1 MPTGFRAVK
10 SNDTDNSKNRDNMK
24 RILVRCAILVAGLI
38 AFAGCSDDDLEITRD
53 FEIDSDEAVYD
64 SETNTINFKGARSTA
79 SVRVVTEDA
88 TGKWDARCP
97 TDDLWCSFSKDR
109 DQLVV
114 TVAENKTDAMR
125 RSHITIVLDGQE
137 RTVNVAQDYVRT
149 LSFASERQTVGA
161 ASGSYRIGIT
171 TNILPGNLSF
181 SVLDEQGNPAG
192 ADFWLE
198 KGDYADGMLNF
209 SVHKNRSE
217 SEDRIAQLVVS
228 GDETQAV
235 LIVTQNMASGK
246 PYIVS
251 LAELNYEFDTCL
263 SYEIWDRTN
272 NIKVGNI
279 CREYLLKGSPDGVSV
294 QTVGV
299 VAYPIRKGVVDHTN
313 GFVLAT
319 IDVTT
324 GNVMPDGGT
333 LMWNSA
339 IDGQTSGKDMIASY
353 VPGTLSSLPESIY
366 IPLGGST
373 FGVDPLDAEDQE
385 YAVEAEIAPWVV
397 TDRREG
403 AEIAGR
409 GTFDEFEYRVV
420 KVGNQY
426 WFADNLKTTRFRDGS
441 PIPSDNWTATSTIEG
456 PQCASA
462 GYTSDGTSYSNANAN
477 AITDAAVAVRNQ
489 TGPVFNFLAL
499 FNAGITDVTNAFV
512 GPFDDVLAPDGW
524 GVPTREEFTILSNY
538 ITQCSE
544 KPDSDPKLELVL
556 NTKYET
562 TATNITGFGATCY
575 RYRSATGTNSSNGI
589 HYAVADGYNFAGVA
603 GAGAATDHKT
613 VAFCCGK
620 DTNTTFRAA
629 EVRWGIYVR
638 CIRRDASPLQ

>member
-1 MPTGFRAVK
+1 M
-10 SNDTDNSKNRDNMK
+10 
-24 RILVRCAILVAGLI
+24 LVAGLI
-38 AFAGCSDDDLEITRD
+38 SLAGCSDDDLEITRD

-79 SVRVVTEDA
+79 SIRVVTEDA

-114 TVAENKTDAMR
+114 TVADNATDVAR
-125 RSHITIVLDGQE
+125 RSHITIVLGGEE
-137 RTVNVAQDYVRT
+137 RTVNVVQDYIRK
-149 LSFASERQTVGA
+149 LNFASERQTVGA
-161 ASGSYRIGIT
+161 ASGSYKIGIT
-171 TNILPGNLSF
+171 TNILPENLSF
-181 SVLDEQGNPAG
+181 EIRDEQGNPAG

-217 SEDRIAQLVVS
+217 TEDRVAQLVVS
-228 GDETQAV
+228 GDEAQAV
-235 LIVTQNMASGK
+235 LTVTQNMASGK
-246 PYIVS
+246 PYVVS

-279 CREYLLKGSPDGVSV
+279 CREYLLKGSPTGVSV

-299 VAYPIRKGVVDHTN
+299 VVYPIRKGVVDHTN

-319 IDVTT
+319 IDHAT
-324 GNVMPDGGT
+324 GNVTPDGGS

-339 IDGQTSGKDMIASY
+339 INSQTAGKEMIASY
-353 VPGTLSSLPESIY
+353 VPGTLASLPGTIY

-373 FGVDPLDAEDQE
+373 FGVDPLDDEDKE

-403 AEIAGR
+403 AEIADR
-409 GTFDEFEYRVV
+409 GTSDEFEYRVV

-426 WFADNLKTTRFRDGS
+426 WFADNLKTTRFKDGT
-441 PIPSDNWTATSTIEG
+441 PIPSNNWTATSTIEG

-477 AITDAAVAVRNQ
+477 AVTAAAEAVRNE
-489 TGPVFNFLAL
+489 TGPVFNYLAL
-499 FNAGITDVTNAFV
+499 FNYAPADLTNAFA
-512 GPFDDVLAPDGW
+512 GPFNDVLAPEGW
-524 GVPTREEFTILSNY
+524 SVPTREEFTILSNY

-544 KPDSDPKLELVL
+544 KPESDPKLELVL

-562 TATNITGFGATCY
+562 SASNITGFGATCY

-589 HYAVADGYNFAGVA
+589 HYAVADGYSFAGKA
-603 GAGAATDHKT
+603 GAGEASDHKT
-613 VAFCCGK
+613 VVFCCGK
-620 DTNTTFRAA
+620 DASTTFRTA
-629 EVRWGIYVR
+629 EVRWGVYVR
-638 CIRRDASPLQ
+638 CIQRDASQGQ